1 MYNLHYHIYRLPQP
15 NIHQQGWYSFCLI
28 NTAQQSSLL
37 LLDPSSAE
45 IPEGFNEGLVFSI
58 KEDQLP
64 QQVNDSLKQFPLFF
78 QNGHGPFPLGGL
90 QKGDVSC
97 LFEKIAS
104 HINTTYVYK
113 DYLLAN
119 LALQI
124 IHFGIKHF
132 GAVKAV

>member
-15 NIHQQGWYSFCLI
+15 NIHKQGWYSFCLI
-28 NTAQQSSLL
+28 NTPQQSSLL

-45 IPEGFNEGLVFSI
+45 MPEGLEEGLIFSI

-64 QQVNDSLKQFPLFF
+64 QQVNESLKQFPLFY
-78 QNGHGPFPLGGL
+78 QNGHGPFPLGKI

-104 HINTTYVYK
+104 QINTTYMYK

-124 IHFGIKHF
+124 IHFCIKHF
-132 GAVKAV
+132 GVVKAV

>member
-15 NIHQQGWYSFCLI
+15 VIHQQGWYSFCLI
-28 NTAQQSSLL
+28 NTPDKSSLL
-37 LLDPSSAE
+37 LLDPTSAE
-45 IPEGFNEGLVFSI
+45 MPDGLNEGVVFSVQ
-58 KEDQLP
+58 EDQLP
-64 QQVNDSLKQFPLFF
+64 QQVKDSLKKFPLFY
-78 QNGHGPFPLGGL
+78 QNGHGPFPLGTL

-104 HINTTYVYK
+104 QINTTYIYK

-119 LALQI
+119 LALQL

-132 GAVKAV
+132 AAVSAV

>member
-1 MYNLHYHIYRLPQP
+1 M
-15 NIHQQGWYSFCLI
+15 
-28 NTAQQSSLL
+28 
-37 LLDPSSAE
+37 LDPSSAE
-45 IPEGFNEGLVFSI
+45 LPESIKEGVVFSI

-64 QQVNDSLKQFPLFF
+64 QQVNDSLKNFPLFY
-78 QNGHGPFPLGGL
+78 QDGHGPFPLGKI
-90 QKGDVSC
+90 QTGDMSC

-104 HINTTYVYK
+104 QINTNYIYK

-132 GAVKAV
+132 AVAGSV